1 MLSFSFLEF
10 LVFDCPS
17 PTPRSRLAHQ
27 KAAHLPQQAALK
39 SAATM
44 PKSSSGRNAGDTE
57 NGRFE

>member
-1 MLSFSFLEF
+1 M
-10 LVFDCPS
+10 PS
-17 PTPRSRLAHQ
+17 PRSRLAHQ

-44 PKSSSGRNAGDTE
+44 PKSPSRRNAGDVE